1 MQYRV
6 IGVLGMGRKRS
17 RGASEGFRYYIH
29 DGARVFRFVLI
40 GRLAGAHVRELAQCY
55 RTASSILKGRTFVVD
70 LSGLAGWDEEGRA
83 LIESWREG
91 GAEVLAQV
99 TSRRQVSG

>member
-1 MQYRV
+1 MSCRA
-6 IGVLGMGRKRS
+6 IGILGRARKRG
-17 RGASEGFRYYIH
+17 RGAQEGFRYYIH

-55 RTASSILKGRTFVVD
+55 RTASSILKDRTLVVD
-70 LSGLAGWDEEGRA
+70 LNGLAGCDEEGRA

-91 GAEVLAQV
+91 GAEVLA
-99 TSRRQVSG
+99 